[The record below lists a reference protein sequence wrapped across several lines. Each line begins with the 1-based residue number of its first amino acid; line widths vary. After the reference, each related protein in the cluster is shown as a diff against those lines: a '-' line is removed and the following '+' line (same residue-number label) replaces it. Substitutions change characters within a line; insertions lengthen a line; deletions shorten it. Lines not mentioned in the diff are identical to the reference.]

1 MSSRELSI
9 NLTKKQENLTF
20 KLNKMKRVT
29 LCVTLGK
36 NIDENNPKMIT
47 VAY

>member
-9 NLTKKQENLTF
+9 NLTNNKENLTF
-20 KLNKMKRVT
+20 KLNKIKRVT

-36 NIDENNPKMIT
+36 NIDQSNPKMIT

>member
-1 MSSRELSI
+1 
-9 NLTKKQENLTF
+9 
-20 KLNKMKRVT
+20 MKRVT

-47 VAY
+47 VAYWNNSRQIQFESLF